1 MIFIRVQSVPCG
13 SGCWRESWSLACG
26 SNQPHY
32 PGWCWLAALGHP
44 DTFIRGEVLVAVLG
58 LGPNMSLP
66 LILLPTRQ
74 PGSVDTSDAGSMSSM
89 A

>member
-32 PGWCWLAALGHP
+32 PGWGWCWPGAVSHP

-58 LGPNMSLP
+58 PNMSLP
-66 LILLPTRQ
+66 LILLLIPARVR
-74 PGSVDTSDAGSMSSM
+74 GHG
-89 A
+89 